1 MSSAL
6 RPQGASTLAGALTGI
21 RVQGQANTQAAQQAL
36 LSQVS
41 AALQNQ
47 SVAVRQGSPVRL
59 QTASGASIVAVTV
72 QPASNVQQGTPQTS
86 SAEQV
91 SRFIKK

>member
-1 MSSAL
+1 M
-6 RPQGASTLAGALTGI
+6 AGALTGI

-36 LSQVS
+36 FSQVS

-47 SVAVRQGSPVRL
+47 TVAVRQGSPVRL

-72 QPASNVQQGTPQTS
+72 QPTATNVQQGTPQTS